1 MEPTSIYGYRYRPL
15 TRTLHGKGASLVY
28 YQLWI
33 NPGPRASSLWISVLF
48 RLFLLLAS
56 SPEITKRARGSQ
68 DAFGTLLTPKQT
80 TVDTPLTAH
89 AVGSVYSENKFIAG
103 RACWKKADILRCH
116 PWFPREMYAVFSGYK
131 QTWNKKEILHRVII
145 NSHTILF
152 QAPR

>member
-15 TRTLHGKGASLVY
+15 TRTFTRKGRIFSLRY

-56 SPEITKRARGSQ
+56 GPEITERARGSQ

-89 AVGSVYSENKFIAG
+89 AVGSVYSENKFIAD
-103 RACWKKADILRCH
+103 RVVCWKKADISRCH
-116 PWFPREMYAVFSGYK
+116 PLFPRQNVGCFLTLQTDLK
-131 QTWNKKEILHRVII
+131 QKRNLTSSYN
-145 NSHTILF
+145 
-152 QAPR
+152 